1 MADTPD
7 QEITFRAN
15 ERDDHAE
22 IGQGNTHGNDTEE
35 QQEDEPQYD
44 LDGVAER
51 FRSRPHGQPIGG
63 LHAAHQTGIRLKP
76 EPYNGTEDW
85 EEYLS
90 HFQLCSELGR
100 WTEHDRMLALA
111 ASLRGPARTFYIS
124 LSEEEKVSYRSLVEQ
139 LGKRFGS
146 TRQQNRWLSRLESR
160 RRKTDETIASLGDD
174 LRQMA
179 QRAYPNL
186 DTQTQELLAL
196 NQLYKSISLEMKCRC
211 IDRNCNS
218 IEQAVDIIER
228 YEAILGDGQDKKKAV
243 RMMTNV
249 TNENR
254 TTTDDGIQKTL
265 RDIVETL
272 EGLKRQQQ
280 PRPDFHRGSGSQQ
293 RRQPLRC
300 FNCGSTEHLIRNC
313 PKPRRNYDQQNN
325 NGMRGVQRQ
334 QNQGN
339 SLPSS
344 H

>member
-15 ERDDHAE
+15 ERDDNAE
-22 IGQGNTHGNDTEE
+22 IGQGDTHGNDTEE

-44 LDGVAER
+44 LDGFAEP
-51 FRSRPHGQPIGG
+51 FRSRPHGHGG

-76 EPYNGTEDW
+76 EPYNGTDDW

-100 WTEHDRMLALA
+100 WTEYDRMLALA
-111 ASLRGPARTFYIS
+111 SSLRGPARTFYIS

-179 QRAYPNL
+179 QGAYPYL
-186 DTQTQELLAL
+186 DTQAQELLAL

-228 YEAILGDGQDKKKAV
+228 YEAILGDRQD

-254 TTTDDGIQKTL
+254 TTTDDRIQKTL

-280 PRPDFHRGSGSQQ
+280 PRPDFHRGSGGQQ
-293 RRQPLRC
+293 RHQPLRC

-313 PKPRRNYDQQNN
+313 PNPRRNY
-325 NGMRGVQRQ
+325 
-334 QNQGN
+334 
-339 SLPSS
+339 
-344 H
+344 